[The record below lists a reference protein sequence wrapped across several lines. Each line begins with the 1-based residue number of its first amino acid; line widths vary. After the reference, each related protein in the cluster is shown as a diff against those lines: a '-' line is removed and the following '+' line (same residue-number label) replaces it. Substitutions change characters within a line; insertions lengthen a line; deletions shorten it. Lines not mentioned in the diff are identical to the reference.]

1 VKSSES
7 VKRVCWAGIALLAVV
22 ALPLPLRAPSGAT
35 PRSHPLPP
43 GIPQAARL
51 QLDPVIADAFVS
63 TRMEAAPYVARSD
76 LFEYLLDH
84 PEFATHLARTLKL
97 ARYRV
102 WRTPEGLFLDDGW
115 GAKGHFAVVYAAPG
129 TRVMY
134 ARGHFEHPLL
144 PNLRGRAV
152 IILEYDFRPPAEGRT
167 AVATVV
173 TGYVALDSRLL
184 GFVGKLAGPLAQAK
198 ADREA
203 KQLLRVFTR
212 VSQALEEHPDWVYE
226 QLQQRP
232 DVPRQELEEFGQLLR
247 RR

>member
-1 VKSSES
+1 MKSSGT
-7 VKRVCWAGIALLAVV
+7 VRLVYWAGIVLFAAVT
-22 ALPLPLRAPSGAT
+22 LPLPLRAPSGAA

-51 QLDPVIADAFVS
+51 KLDPVIADAFVS
-63 TRMEAAPYVARSD
+63 TRMGADPYVARSD
-76 LFEYLLDH
+76 IFEYLLDH
-84 PEFATHLARTLKL
+84 PEFATHLTRALKL

-102 WRTPEGLFLDDGW
+102 WQTPEGLFLDDGW

-144 PNLRGRAV
+144 PTLHGRAV
-152 IILEYDFRPPAEGRT
+152 IILEYDFRPAAEGRT
-167 AVATVV
+167 AVATAV
-173 TGYVALDSRLL
+173 TGYVALDSRVL

-203 KQLLRVFTR
+203 TRLLRVFAR
-212 VSQALEEHPDWVYE
+212 VSQALDGHPDRVYE
-226 QLQQRP
+226 ELQRRP
-232 DVPRQELEEFGQLLR
+232 DIPRLELEEFGQLLR